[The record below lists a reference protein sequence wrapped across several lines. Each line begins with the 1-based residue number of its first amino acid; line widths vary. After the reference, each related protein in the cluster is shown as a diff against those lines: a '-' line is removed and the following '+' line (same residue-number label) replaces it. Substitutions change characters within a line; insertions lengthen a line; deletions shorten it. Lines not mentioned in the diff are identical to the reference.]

1 MAVLANVTVAVAD
14 LVAIRPDIVTAFTYD
29 TESDSFADE
38 IARGKET
45 LYRMVKDAERLN
57 QPSLTEAE
65 LTALLLNVKD
75 IEDVGYLKERL
86 SLLIISEIFK
96 ANDMFDTSQ
105 IYAQDAENVKLA
117 YYIDEDEDGVVDEAE
132 TRSITGVTLGR

>member
-1 MAVLANVTVAVAD
+1 MAVLTNVTVAVAD

-65 LTALLLNVKD
+65 LTAVLTLVKD

-96 ANDMFDTSQ
+96 ANDMFDTANV
-105 IYAQDAENVKLA
+105 YYQDAENVKLV
-117 YYIDEDEDGVVDEAE
+117 YWIDEDEDDVIDDDE
-132 TRSITGVTLGR
+132 TRSVTGVTLGR

>member
-65 LTALLLNVKD
+65 LTAVLTLVKD

-96 ANDMFDTSQ
+96 ANDMFDTANV
-105 IYAQDAENVKLA
+105 YYQDAENVKLV
-117 YYIDEDEDGVVDEAE
+117 YWIDEDEDDVIDDDE
-132 TRSITGVTLGR
+132 TRSVTGVTLGR

>member
-1 MAVLANVTVAVAD
+1 MAVLTNVTVIVAD
-14 LVAIRPDIVTAFTYD
+14 LVAIRPDVVTAFTYD

-38 IARGKET
+38 IVRGKET

>member
-1 MAVLANVTVAVAD
+1 MAVLTNVTVVVAD
-14 LVAIRPDIVTAFTYD
+14 LVAIRPDVVTAFTYD

-38 IARGKET
+38 IVRGKET